1 MVKSEPNKR
10 GKEEEVMKHLRRPM
24 LTLGDAIATVA
35 RFARDDHEV
44 GVVVADFIRQGII
57 RFPVRRRH
65 SARGGCRRRSA

>member
-1 MVKSEPNKR
+1 
-10 GKEEEVMKHLRRPM
+10 MKHLRRAT

-35 RFARDDHEV
+35 QFARDDHEV

-65 SARGGCRRRSA
+65 SARGRSRRRSG